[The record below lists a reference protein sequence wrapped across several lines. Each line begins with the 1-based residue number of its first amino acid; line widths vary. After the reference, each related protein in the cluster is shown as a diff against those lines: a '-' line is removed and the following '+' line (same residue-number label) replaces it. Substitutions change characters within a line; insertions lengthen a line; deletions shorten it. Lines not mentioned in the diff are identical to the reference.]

1 MRQSQPVPMH
11 EILGNSRKQRN
22 RNLNAS
28 TNLLLQLATEL
39 VEKKTPAS
47 LKPET
52 SEMEKKHSQK
62 QTHKEHYS

>member
-1 MRQSQPVPMH
+1 MKFSD
-11 EILGNSRKQRN
+11 NSRKQRN